1 MEFVRHYLSYLP
13 YPIAILGTI
22 AVIVGGSVIYYVG
35 ARYID
40 ARYKDPRDHYRKR
53 SYLSTSI
60 AVVGLAAIIILW
72 ARLFEHRGTF
82 FGLMGAGIAVALREP
97 LLSVVSRVA
106 IFAGHLF
113 TVGDRIEVEK
123 MTGDVIDV
131 GFFYTRMMEIG
142 NWIGGDQVTGRI
154 VQFSNS
160 QVFGK
165 PVFNYTA
172 HFSYIWDEVGIPI
185 TYTSNFKAATQ
196 ILSEVGGEYTH
207 DFLQGAE
214 KEMREMQRYFLVP
227 TIELRPQVY
236 IKVTDNW
243 IQLTMRYVVD
253 PKKRRAAASFI
264 YSHVFERI
272 QERDDITIASSTMD
286 VTVRQ
291 PQKSAE
297 QAQPELAA
305 PKQNED
311 EPKAA

>member
-1 MEFVRHYLSYLP
+1 MGFLHHYLAYLP
-13 YPIAILGTI
+13 YPVAILGTV
-22 AVIVGGSVIYYVG
+22 AVLVGGSLIYFAG
-35 ARYID
+35 GSYID
-40 ARYKDPRDHYRKR
+40 AKYRDPREHYRKR
-53 SYLSTSI
+53 SYLSTSL
-60 AVVGLAAIIILW
+60 AVIGLAIILVLW

-82 FGLMGAGIAVALREP
+82 FGLVGAGLAVALREP

-165 PVFNYTA
+165 PIFNYTA
-172 HFSYIWDEVGIPI
+172 HFSYIWDEVGIPV
-185 TYTSNFKAATQ
+185 TYTSNIKAATQ
-196 ILSEVGGEYTH
+196 ILSEVGGAYTR
-207 DFLQGAE
+207 DFLKGAE
-214 KEMREMQRYFLVP
+214 EEMHQMQRYFLVP
-227 TIELRPQVY
+227 SMELRPQVY
-236 IKVTDNW
+236 LKVTDNW

-253 PKKRRAAASFI
+253 PKKRRAASSFI
-264 YSHVFERI
+264 YTHVFDQI

-286 VTVRQ
+286 VTVRR

-297 QAQPELAA
+297 KAPAETSA
-305 PKQNED
+305 PKGEEEQD
-311 EPKAA
+311 QAA